1 MTEGNLEDEE
11 DVGVDTKVQL
21 LGNNCKFRGRFI
33 EMQVFDFFGLFLGLS
48 NLWYNLICNL

>member
-21 LGNNCKFRGRFI
+21 LGNNCKFRRRFI
-33 EMQVFDFFGLFLGLS
+33 EMQVFYSLDCS
-48 NLWYNLICNL
+48 WV